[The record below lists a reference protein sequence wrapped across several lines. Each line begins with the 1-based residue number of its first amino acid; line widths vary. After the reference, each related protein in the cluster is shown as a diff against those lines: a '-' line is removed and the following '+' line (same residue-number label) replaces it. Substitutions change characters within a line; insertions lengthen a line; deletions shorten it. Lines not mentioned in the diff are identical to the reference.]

1 MHKFKK
7 QLIYV
12 SEAGSKKRWPRAI
25 PSRGRVGR
33 GLYAMRLG
41 KDCARGNALKGLL
54 QITTFRSRE
63 TSESCDL
70 LSDLLFA
77 ILGPTNKTYRYA
89 HSVL

>member
-1 MHKFKK
+1 MFPGLEESGGRV
-7 QLIYV
+7 QF
-12 SEAGSKKRWPRAI
+12 
-25 PSRGRVGR
+25 PSSGRVGR

-41 KDCARGNALKGLL
+41 KDCARETVLLSLL

-77 ILGPTNKTYRYA
+77 ILGPTILTGTFIRVVICFQICYLRY
-89 HSVL
+89 